1 MEPQKQKKSAISNI
15 LGLGILLVCVF
26 TLGLLVGR
34 NVEGD
39 SSLLD
44 ITSSRNLDL
53 TMFWRVLDISKKNYV
68 DSSDINDED
77 LVYGAIKGMVDSLDD
92 PATVFLTP
100 KETEEFN
107 SASEGKYFE
116 GIGAELGYEDGQIIV
131 VTPLEGS
138 PAKEAGIRP
147 GDYILKV
154 DDYEFTSKD
163 TVYDAVAKIRGEAGT
178 EVVLNVLHRGDI
190 KPVDITIERR
200 EITVPSMTLEYT
212 GSNDEIALFKV
223 SRFTESTYS
232 AWINEWDGKVQEII
246 NSGSK
251 GMILDLRGNPGGFF
265 DAAIYAGDDFL
276 KEGFIISK
284 QTDAKGSI
292 KEYNSTK
299 QGNLQDVELVVLV
312 NEGSASASEILAG
325 ALQEAKRAQIVG
337 ERTFG
342 KGTAQK
348 IYDLSDGSSLHLTV
362 LKWLLPNGNQINRDS
377 SVTPDIEVALTN
389 DDFLKG
395 YDPQLLKAVEILSK

>member
-1 MEPQKQKKSAISNI
+1 VEPQKQKKSAISNI